1 VLPDSPHPSP
11 LTPHPS
17 PLTTPVVQVR
27 QLGQVEYRTAFAA
40 MQAFTARRDAATLD
54 ELWLLEHPPVFTLG
68 LNGRPEHL
76 LAPGAIPV
84 IRVDRGGQVTYHGP
98 GQLVVY
104 VLLDLRRAQ
113 LGVRQLVTLLEQSV
127 IELLAHYG
135 VAAQARPEAP
145 GVYVRQ
151 AKIASLG
158 LRVRRGCSYHGLSL
172 NRDMDLEPFSRID
185 PCGYPGLQVTQL
197 RELGIFAGSQEVQA
211 LLLRILSRRLG
222 YTALQTATTL
232 PPLSFLETGH
242 V

>member
-1 VLPDSPHPSP
+1 MNESQSL
-11 LTPHPS
+11 
-17 PLTTPVVQVR
+17 VQVR
-27 QLGQVEYRTAFAA
+27 QLGRIDYQTAFAA
-40 MQAFTARRDAATLD
+40 MQAFTEARDAATLD

-113 LGVRQLVTLLEQSV
+113 LGVRQLVTLLEQTV

-135 VAAQARPEAP
+135 VTAHARPEAP
-145 GVYVRQ
+145 GVYVGP

-172 NRDMDLEPFSRID
+172 NRDMDLEPFSRIN
-185 PCGYPGLQVTQL
+185 PCGYPGLRVTQL
-197 RELGIFAGSQEVQA
+197 RDLGIFAGLEEVQEIVNA
-211 LLLRILSRRLG
+211 YSDPTPGLYHFDNGDGASPFILAGARPCLN
-222 YTALQTATTL
+222 
-232 PPLSFLETGH
+232 PNPTGRKY
-242 V
+242 

>member
-1 VLPDSPHPSP
+1 MPTP
-11 LTPHPS
+11 LI
-17 PLTTPVVQVR
+17 QVR
-27 QLGQVEYRTAFAA
+27 QLGRVEYRTAFAA
-40 MQAFTARRDAATLD
+40 MQAFTEARDAATLD

-113 LGVRQLVTLLEQSV
+113 LGVRQLVTLLEQTV
-127 IELLAHYG
+127 IELLAHYDI
-135 VAAQARPEAP
+135 AAHARPEAP
-145 GVYVRQ
+145 GVYVGA

-172 NRDMDLEPFSRID
+172 NRAMDLEPFSRIN
-185 PCGYPGLQVTQL
+185 PCGYPGLRVTQL
-197 RELGIFAGSQEVQA
+197 RELGIFAGLEEVQKS
-211 LLLRILSRRLG
+211 LMRILLRRLG
-222 YTALQTATTL
+222 YTTSTTAEALL
-232 PPLSFLETGH
+232 PLSLQEPGH
-242 V
+242 A

>member
-1 VLPDSPHPSP
+1 VDESKSL
-11 LTPHPS
+11 
-17 PLTTPVVQVR
+17 VQVR
-27 QLGQVEYRTAFAA
+27 QLGRIDYGTAFAA
-40 MQAFTARRDAATLD
+40 MQAFTEARNAATLD

-113 LGVRQLVTLLEQSV
+113 LGVRQLVTFLEQAV

-135 VAAQARPEAP
+135 IAAHARPEAP
-145 GVYVRQ
+145 GVYVGA

-172 NRDMDLEPFSRID
+172 NRAMDLEPFSRIN
-185 PCGYPGLQVTQL
+185 PCGYPGLRVTQL
-197 RELGIFAGSQEVQA
+197 CDLGIFTGLEEVQA
-211 LLLRILSRRLG
+211 SLMRILIQRLG
-222 YTALQTATTL
+222 YTTSTTATAL
-232 PPLSFLETGH
+232 PPLSLQEPGH
-242 V
+242 A